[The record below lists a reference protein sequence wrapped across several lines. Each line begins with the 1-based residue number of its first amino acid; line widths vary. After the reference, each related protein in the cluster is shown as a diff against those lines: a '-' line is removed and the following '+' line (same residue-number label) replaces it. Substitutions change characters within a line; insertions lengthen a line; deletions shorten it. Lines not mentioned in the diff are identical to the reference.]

1 MTTRLSIEHRRWG
14 TNPELRSMVVGT
26 LWDSPLTL
34 AILRKTTCTRHQMK
48 FDNNSFGAT
57 SMRRMHVILAVAL
70 VCCPLVLM
78 AQMQLDVK
86 AFGAKGDGTILETAS
101 IQRAID
107 KAYENGG
114 GVVNVPPGTYNVGT
128 LILKDNIDLHV
139 QPGAVIIGSPN
150 ILDYKEIIHK
160 YESRTNGLY
169 AKHFVL
175 FAEGAKNIS
184 ITGSGTIHGNGLKNF
199 RTGNPQNMRPFLVR
213 LVDCDNVTIRD
224 VHLLESANWTLHLLG
239 CRDVNVDG
247 VVIENGVDANRDGLD
262 IDCCQ
267 RVTVA
272 NSRFS
277 TGDDAIVMKATSD
290 VLCEDIAITNCVIRT
305 RASAIKTGTESNG
318 GFRNITVSNC
328 TIRDLPHHAGI
339 ELMTVDGGMMQNIV
353 VDNITM
359 INVATPFFIRLG
371 VRARPYKPAQYV
383 SKVDDVRDIT
393 LSNISVINAKYPSS
407 IMGLHDKKI
416 TNVTVSNYTVRYG
429 ESEEPVPY
437 NKVPFA
443 EFLYPYARMFQKLPA
458 YALYCRNV
466 EGLRLQNI
474 SMYATDKEKR
484 PPLAFDR
491 VNDASILVIEGE
503 VKNANMPLIHLRNT
517 NDIVASYC
525 RSRGATKVLVE
536 LEEGTCTRLSLSS
549 NTLQT
554 GQQETMQVQALPD
567 GPIFEDFETDTKFSV
582 DQGVNYRGLIAHDLR
597 SKPLSVDLAM
607 TKRGPLQLCLL
618 VLTDSPKPE
627 KLRLSYEG
635 TTQEFAVSWNE
646 WGWAPISLVKE
657 YDTDTK
663 VHFEI
668 TAGDLSS
675 TLRIAKVYLRYQ
687 NIKKTD

>member
-1 MTTRLSIEHRRWG
+1 VLKVVAGEWIPRRDQWSKAHLGQPLDIMVDTENRLTDDVRQQ
-14 TNPELRSMVVGT
+14 
-26 LWDSPLTL
+26 PLGV
-34 AILRKTTCTRHQMK
+34 
-48 FDNNSFGAT
+48 N
-57 SMRRMHVILAVAL
+57 SMRRMLVLSVVAL
-70 VCCPLVLM
+70 MYYPVVLI
-78 AQMQLDVK
+78 AQSQFDVRT
-86 AFGAKGDGTILETAS
+86 FGAKGDGTSLETAS

-114 GVVNVPPGTYNVGT
+114 GVVAVSPGIYKVGT
-128 LILKDNIDLHV
+128 LLLKDYVELHL
-139 QPGAVIIGSPN
+139 QSGAEIIGSPN
-150 ILDYKEIIHK
+150 VADYTEIIQK

-169 AKHFVL
+169 AKYFVV

-184 ITGSGTIHGNGLKNF
+184 ITGSGTINGNGLKNF
-199 RTGNPQNMRPFLVR
+199 QTGNPQNMRPFLMR

-224 VHLLESANWTLHLLG
+224 VHLVESANWTLHLLG
-239 CRDVNVDG
+239 CRDVTVDG
-247 VVIENGVDANRDGLD
+247 VVIENGVDSNRDGLD

-290 VLCEDIAITNCVIRT
+290 VLCEDIAITNCIIRT

-371 VRARPYKPAQYV
+371 VRARPYKPGQYV

-393 LSNISVINAKYPSS
+393 LSNISVMNAKYPSS
-407 IMGLHDKKI
+407 IMGLHSKKI
-416 TNVTVSNYTVRYG
+416 TNVTVNNYTVRNG

-437 NKVPFA
+437 NRVPFA

-466 EGLRLQNI
+466 DGLRLQNI
-474 SMYATDKEKR
+474 ATYATDKETR

-491 VNDASILVIEGE
+491 VRDATIFVVEGE
-503 VKNANMPLIHLRNT
+503 VRNANIPLIHLRNT
-517 NDIVASYC
+517 DDIVASYC
-525 RSRGATKVLVE
+525 RSRGVTKALFEVE
-536 LEEGTCTRLSLSS
+536 QGTCERLSLS
-549 NTLQT
+549 NNILQT
-554 GQQETMQVQALPD
+554 GQQETMQMQALPE
-567 GPIFEDFETDTKFSV
+567 GQLFEDFETDTKFSV
-582 DQGVNYRGLIAHDLR
+582 DHGVNYHGLTAHELAG
-597 SKPLSVDLAM
+597 KPLTVDLGI

-618 VLTDSPKPE
+618 MLNDSPKPE
-627 KLRLSYEG
+627 KLLLKYEG
-635 TTQEFAVSWNE
+635 KTQEFVVSWNE

-663 VHFEI
+663 VQFEI
-668 TAGDLSS
+668 AAGNPNS
-675 TLRIAKVYLRYQ
+675 TLKVAKVYLRYQ

>member
-1 MTTRLSIEHRRWG
+1 MKCVNKL
-14 TNPELRSMVVGT
+14 VG
-26 LWDSPLTL
+26 
-34 AILRKTTCTRHQMK
+34 AK
-48 FDNNSFGAT
+48 
-57 SMRRMHVILAVAL
+57 SMRTMQVLLAVAL
-70 VCCPLVLM
+70 VCCPMMLI
-78 AQMQLDVK
+78 AQSQLDVK
-86 AFGAKGDGTILETAS
+86 TFGAKGDGTNLETAA
-101 IQRAID
+101 IQRTID
-107 KAYENGG
+107 KAFENGG
-114 GVVNVPPGTYNVGT
+114 GVVTVPPGKYNVGT

-139 QPGAVIIGSPN
+139 QAGAELIGSPN
-150 ILDYKEIIHK
+150 IADYKEIIHK

-169 AKHFVL
+169 AKHFVV

-184 ITGSGTIHGNGLKNF
+184 ITGSGTINGNGLKNF
-199 RTGNPQNMRPFLVR
+199 QKGDPQNLRPFLVR
-213 LVDCDNVTIRD
+213 LVNCDNVTLRD
-224 VHLLESANWTLHLLG
+224 VHLLEAANWTLHLLG

-247 VVIENGVDANRDGLD
+247 IVIENGVDANRDGLD

-272 NSRFS
+272 NSRFL

-290 VLCEDIAITNCVIRT
+290 VLCEDITITNCVIRT

-328 TIRDLPHHAGI
+328 TIRDLPRHAGI

-359 INVATPFFIRLG
+359 INVATPFFVRLG
-371 VRARPYKPAQYV
+371 IRARPYKPGQYV
-383 SKVDDVRDIT
+383 SKVDDVKDIT

-416 TNVTVSNYTVRYG
+416 ANVTVNNYTVRYS

-437 NKVPFA
+437 NEVPFA

-466 EGLRLQNI
+466 DGLRLQNI
-474 SMYATDKEKR
+474 AMYATDNEKR
-484 PPLAFDR
+484 PPVAFDR
-491 VNDASILVIEGE
+491 VNDASLLVVEGE
-503 VKNANMPLIHLRNT
+503 VKIAGTPLIHLRNT
-517 NDIVASYC
+517 EDVAASFC
-525 RSRGATKVLVE
+525 RSRGVAKVLFEVE
-536 LEEGTCTRLSLSS
+536 QGTCGQLNLS
-549 NTLQT
+549 NNILQT
-554 GQQETMQVQALPD
+554 GQQETVQIQALPD
-567 GPIFEDFETDTKFSV
+567 GPLFEDFGSDTKFSV
-582 DQGVNYRGLIAHDLR
+582 DQGVTYLGLTAHDLR
-597 SKPLSVDLAM
+597 SKPLAVDLGI

-618 VLTDSPKPE
+618 VLNASPKPE
-627 KLRLSYEG
+627 KLVLKYEG
-635 TTQEFAVSWNE
+635 KTQEFVVSWNE

-668 TAGDLSS
+668 TAGDPNS
-675 TLRIAKVYLRYQ
+675 TLKIAKVYLRYQ

>member
-1 MTTRLSIEHRRWG
+1 
-14 TNPELRSMVVGT
+14 
-26 LWDSPLTL
+26 
-34 AILRKTTCTRHQMK
+34 MK
-48 FDNNSFGAT
+48 K
-57 SMRRMHVILAVAL
+57 MQQLAVIVMA
-70 VCCPLVLM
+70 CCPFLLT
-78 AQMQLDVK
+78 AQTELDVK
-86 AFGAKGDGTILETAS
+86 AFGAKGDGVVLETAA

-107 KAYENGG
+107 KAFENGG
-114 GVVNVPPGTYNVGT
+114 GVITVPPGKYIVGT
-128 LILKDNIDLHV
+128 LILKDNIELHL
-139 QPGAVIIGSPN
+139 QSGAEIFGSPN
-150 ILDYKEIIHK
+150 IADYKEVIQK

-169 AKHFVL
+169 ARYFVV

-184 ITGSGTIHGNGLKNF
+184 ITGAGSINGNGWKNF
-199 RTGNPQNMRPFLVR
+199 LKGDTQNLRPFLLR
-213 LVDCDNVTIRD
+213 LVDCDNVIIRD

-247 VVIENGVDANRDGLD
+247 VVIENHADANRDGLD

-353 VDNITM
+353 IDNITM

-371 VRARPYKPAQYV
+371 VRARPYKPGESV
-383 SKVDDVRDIT
+383 SRVDDVKDIT

-407 IMGLHDKKI
+407 IMGLQSKKI
-416 TNVTVSNYTVRYG
+416 SNVTVSNYTVRYG
-429 ESEEPVPY
+429 ETEEPVAY

-474 SMYATDKEKR
+474 AMYATDREKR
-484 PPLAFDR
+484 PPVAFDR
-491 VNDASILVIEGE
+491 VNNANILMAEGE
-503 VKNANMPLIHLRNT
+503 VRNANMPLIHLRNAD
-517 NDIVASYC
+517 DIVASYC
-525 RSRGATKVLVE
+525 RSRGAAKALFEVE
-536 LEEGTCTRLSLSS
+536 QGTCARLSLS
-549 NTLQT
+549 NNILQS
-554 GQQETMQVQALPD
+554 GQQETMQMQALPD
-567 GPIFEDFETDTKFSV
+567 GPMFEDFETDTKYSV
-582 DQGVNYRGLIAHDLR
+582 DQGVNYHGLTAHELGG
-597 SKPLSVDLAM
+597 KPLAVDLGM

-618 VLTDSPKPE
+618 VLNESAKPE
-627 KLRLSYEG
+627 KLFLKYEG
-635 TTQEFAVSWNE
+635 KTQEFTVSWNE

-657 YDTDTK
+657 YETDTK

-668 TAGDLSS
+668 TAADANS
-675 TLRIAKVYLRYQ
+675 TLKIAKVYLRYQ